1 VPALGPAGAADDLGS
16 WVFAARL
23 WDASGRPAVV
33 APLGALLA
41 ARTGAELARALEATL
56 DAAGDVAAAA
66 RELHVHRAT
75 LYRRLARAEE
85 LTGLRL
91 DSGDDRLRAHL
102 ALRMWRLAGSP
113 LVG

>member
-1 VPALGPAGAADDLGS
+1 
-16 WVFAARL
+16 
-23 WDASGRPAVV
+23 VV

-41 ARTGAELARALEATL
+41 ARSGPELARALEATL

-91 DSGDDRLRAHL
+91 TSGDDRLRAHL
-102 ALRMWRLAGSP
+102 ALRMWRLAGSAH
-113 LVG
+113 LG